1 MSSIKTQYRNIRFA
15 NDSDSQQMDIF
26 LPEGKG
32 PFPAIILI
40 HGGGFKSGDKKAK
53 YSLAKKLVA
62 NGYVAI
68 CVNYRLSG
76 EAIFPAAV
84 HDLKASIRFIRGNA
98 KKYNIDPNNIGSW
111 GSSAGG
117 NLSAILGTSS
127 GNKFLDG
134 DLGSFKNMSTKI
146 QVCVDWF
153 GPIDFSTLKEDAK
166 KLGLD
171 NDFNV
176 DIESKYVGKDVSDPK
191 NIRWVQLANPATY
204 IDETDPPF
212 YIQVGDQ
219 DNLVPYL
226 QSKDFVDKLRQVLG
240 RENVDFDLIE
250 GGGHGGTEFS
260 KKENIDR
267 IIAFLDKNLK

>member
-1 MSSIKTQYRNIRFA
+1 MIRIR
-15 NDSDSQQMDIF
+15 SKWIF
-26 LPEGKG
+26 FFRKG
-32 PFPAIILI
+32 RVRFPAIILI
-40 HGGGFKSGDKKAK
+40 HGGGFMSGDKKAE
-53 YSLAKKLVA
+53 YSLAKQLVA

-84 HDLKASIRFIRGNA
+84 HDLKASIRFVRGNA
-98 KKYNIDPNNIGSW
+98 KKYNIDPNKIGSW

-134 DLGSFKNMSTKI
+134 NIGSFQKMSTKI
-146 QVCVDWF
+146 QACVDWF

-176 DIESKYVGKDVSDPK
+176 DIESRYVGKDVSDPK
-191 NIRWVQLANPATY
+191 NIEWVQLANPATY

-219 DNLVPYL
+219 DNLVPYQ
-226 QSKDFVDKLRQVLG
+226 QSQDFVSKLRQVLG
-240 RENVDFDLIE
+240 RENVSFDIIE
-250 GGGHGGTEFS
+250 GAGHGGTKFS
-260 KKENIDR
+260 EKENIDT